1 MSEREAFMSNTSNAE
16 WQALREVELL
26 LYQEAALAD
35 AHRYDEWLGLWTQ
48 DLLYWVP
55 CGADDIDPQRHVSII
70 YDDRK
75 KLEQRLARLGTKHAH
90 SQRPQS
96 KLTRTVSN
104 VVLDE
109 NYDPARGG
117 AVSSRF
123 ICAEMRLD
131 RQTLWCGRTRHVLTR
146 ENGVLRIKEK
156 HVFLINNDA
165 PMVNMTFV
173 I

>member
-1 MSEREAFMSNTSNAE
+1 MNSTFNLD

-26 LYQEAALAD
+26 LYREADLAD

-55 CGADDIDPQRHVSII
+55 CNADDIDPQRHISLI

-75 KLEQRLARLGTKHAH
+75 RLEQRLARLGTKHAH

-96 KLTRTVSN
+96 NLTRTLSN
-104 VVLDE
+104 VVLEEGYAPD
-109 NYDPARGG
+109 RGG
-117 AVSSRF
+117 SVSSRF
-123 ICAEMRLD
+123 VCAEVRLD
-131 RQTLWCGRTRHVLTR
+131 RHTIWCGRIRHVLAR
-146 ENGVLRIKEK
+146 EEGMLRIKEK
-156 HVFLINNDA
+156 HVFLVNNDA
-165 PMVNMTFV
+165 PMGNMTFL